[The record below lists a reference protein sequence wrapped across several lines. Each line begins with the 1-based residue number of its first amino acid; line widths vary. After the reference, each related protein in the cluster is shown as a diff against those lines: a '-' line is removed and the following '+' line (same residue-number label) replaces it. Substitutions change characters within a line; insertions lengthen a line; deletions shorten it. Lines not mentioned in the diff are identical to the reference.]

1 MKDYDRKWLTKLA
14 ERDKWDVENLWQY
27 METGLSREFFE
38 KADRKKWVEL
48 RKVGLIASDNFSPRP
63 DPGEWHSP
71 NIHSGWTTHFPKDL
85 EDHRLQRSVC
95 VNGQK
100 SWEYHLDKYGAQCV
114 AIANEA
120 KTGFDGHPKSPPLSL
135 AHGLFE
141 AGKSKYYLMS
151 HFAPVEVRVTD
162 KGRRALAVSAPTIA
176 TTAPTALA
184 KQGSKKSV
192 KHRARSTAKEN
203 EAVRLFTLHHG
214 NFRQMANDA
223 GVAPSTM
230 RETHQRACNKAR
242 LMSSSS
248 RSVGCGGNLKQD
260 PVDESTRRGE
270 GF

>member
-48 RKVGLIASDNFSPRP
+48 RKVGLIAGDNFSPRT

-85 EDHRLQRSVC
+85 EDHTRRRSVC

-100 SWEYHLDKYGAQCV
+100 SWEFHLDQYGAQAI
-114 AIANEA
+114 AIANEE
-120 KTGFDGHPKSPPLSL
+120 KPGFDGHTKSPPLSPIH
-135 AHGLFE
+135 AMFE
-141 AGKSKYYLMS
+141 KGKSKFYLLNDS
-151 HFAPVEVRVTD
+151 APVEVRVTA
-162 KGRRALAVSAPTIA
+162 KGRRALAASVPTIA

-184 KQGSKKSV
+184 KRGSKKSV
-192 KHRARSTAKEN
+192 KHRARLTAKEKRAL
-203 EAVRLFTLHHG
+203 ELYTLHYG
-214 NFRQMANDA
+214 NFSQMAKDA
-223 GVAPSTM
+223 GVATTTM
-230 RETHQRACNKAR
+230 RETYKRANTKAT

-248 RSVGCGGNLKQD
+248 RSVRRGGNLIHD
-260 PVDESTRRGE
+260 PIDEKTLRGK